1 MSQITISMPEQI
13 SEWVQTQVGTGHYAD
28 AEEYLHALVQRDRER
43 KEQAMQDLRQLI
55 AEGDASGISKRTL
68 PEIWEGARQEARR
81 RGLLPD
87 GG

>member
-43 KEQAMQDLRQLI
+43 KEQALQKLRQLI
-55 AEGDASGISKRTL
+55 AEGDASGFSELNL
-68 PEIWEGARQEARR
+68 PEIWERARQKARQ

-87 GG
+87 ED

>member
-1 MSQITISMPEQI
+1 MSQITISMPEQL

-28 AEEYLHALVQRDRER
+28 AEEYLCALVRRDRER
-43 KEQAMQDLRQLI
+43 KEQAMKELRRMVDEAKAGGVSELN
-55 AEGDASGISKRTL
+55 L
-68 PEIWEGARQEARR
+68 PEIWERARQKARQ